1 MKSLIFILFTCL
13 SYSALTQQTFS
24 FKILDQASNEPIPG
38 ARVSIDS
45 LKIGAIADA
54 RGLSVVQNIPYG
66 EHRVHISAMGFEE
79 IYLVMSFP
87 TRQRMAT
94 KT

>member
-1 MKSLIFILFTCL
+1 LSFVFGINTTNIL
-13 SYSALTQQTFS
+13 
-24 FKILDQASNEPIPG
+24 ILDQANELT
-38 ARVSIDS
+38 RLSIDS

-79 IYLVMSFP
+79 IY
-87 TRQRMAT
+87 
-94 KT
+94 